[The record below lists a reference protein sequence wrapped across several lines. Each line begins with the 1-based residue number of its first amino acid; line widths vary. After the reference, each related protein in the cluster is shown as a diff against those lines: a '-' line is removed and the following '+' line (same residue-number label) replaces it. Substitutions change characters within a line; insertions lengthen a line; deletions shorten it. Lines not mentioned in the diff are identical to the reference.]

1 MMLENDSNKRAENA
15 VRKKKYSNESI
26 ISVSDCNLT
35 NIDDVTKM
43 ISKLEKIVKALEDE
57 VCNLKQNIR
66 KKIN

>member
-1 MMLENDSNKRAENA
+1 MMLKNDSNKRAENA
-15 VRKKKYSNESI
+15 VRTKKYSNESI

-57 VCNLKQNIR
+57 VCNLKQNMR